1 MSSALPSSE
10 AAHALPSPPPA
21 AGPVPAAAYASLAVA
36 ALIWSGN
43 AILVKFL
50 LREIPELAAPS
61 LRITLAAATLGIVYA
76 ARGGRFQFQRAE
88 WLSFLPVG
96 FWGLG
101 LSFFFFTVGLAHTS
115 VSHAVFVGSLTP
127 LAILFFSWRKGQERI
142 LPLHLGALVVSLAG
156 VALLATDQQ
165 GGASPGWGGDM
176 LLLAGV
182 GCLTY
187 YTVRSKELAR
197 DYPSL
202 QFNTYSFL
210 AAALWHFP
218 LLVFELTRLPW
229 AEIGWF
235 SWVCLLLSGTLG
247 SCGAYLAY
255 YHALRWLRASQAGV
269 IHFLHPPLGTALGVL
284 FFREI
289 LTARFLLGAGLILI
303 GVALA
308 ERRGIGEW
316 LAVSGE

>member
-1 MSSALPSSE
+1 VAG
-10 AAHALPSPPPA
+10 HAPF
-21 AGPVPAAAYASLAVA
+21 AAYASLAA
-36 ALIWSGN
+36 AAFIWSSN

-50 LREIPELAAPS
+50 LREIPEAAAAS
-61 LRITLAAATLGIVYA
+61 MRITLAAATLAVVYA
-76 ARGGRFQFQRAE
+76 ARGGQFRFDRNE
-88 WLSFLPVG
+88 WRSFLPVG

-115 VSHAVFVGSLTP
+115 VSHTVFVGALSP
-127 LAILFFSWRKGQERI
+127 LAILLFSWRKGQES
-142 LPLHLGALVVSLAG
+142 LSTAHLGALFVSLAG
-156 VALLATDQQ
+156 VVVLAMDQQ

-187 YTVRSKELAR
+187 YTVRSKDLAKA
-197 DYPSL
+197 YPSL
-202 QFNTYSFL
+202 QFNTYCFL

-218 LLVFELTRLPW
+218 LLVFEASRVAW
-229 AEIGWF
+229 GDVSWFGWL
-235 SWVCLLLSGTLG
+235 CLLLSGTVG
-247 SCGAYLAY
+247 SAGAYLAY

-289 LTARFLLGAGLILI
+289 LTPRFLLGAALILV

-316 LAVSGE
+316 ATRGW